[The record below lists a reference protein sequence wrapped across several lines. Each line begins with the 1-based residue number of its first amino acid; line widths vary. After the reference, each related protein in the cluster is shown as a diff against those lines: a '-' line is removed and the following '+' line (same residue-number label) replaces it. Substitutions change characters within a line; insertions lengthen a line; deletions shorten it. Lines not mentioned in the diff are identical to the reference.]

1 MWEKFGL
8 EIVQMLLPVIAAL
21 LMALIGYGVAFLKA
35 KTNALNEGVA
45 KQSILASINEAE
57 RVAKNAVMAVKQT
70 LVDDLKK
77 AAEDGQLTDQEKQ
90 AALNKAKS
98 IFMTTI
104 SENSLG
110 ILEAAIG
117 PVQNW
122 LDQLLEAKLAEF
134 KGGSAAQI
142 YQYSHPL

>member
-45 KQSILASINEAE
+45 KQSILASVNEAE
-57 RVAKNAVMAVKQT
+57 WVAKNAVMAVKQT

-90 AALNKAKS
+90 AALNKAKN
-98 IFMTTI
+98 IFMATI
-104 SENSLG
+104 SKNSLG

-134 KGGSAAQI
+134 KGGSAAQT

>member
-57 RVAKNAVMAVKQT
+57 QVAKNAVMAVKQA

-77 AAEDGQLTDQEKQ
+77 AAEDGKLTDQEKQ
-90 AALNKAKS
+90 AALNKAKN
-98 IFMTTI
+98 IFMATI
-104 SENSLG
+104 SKNSLG

>member
-77 AAEDGQLTDQEKQ
+77 AAEDGRLTDQEKQ
-90 AALNKAKS
+90 AALNKAKN
-98 IFMTTI
+98 IFMATI
-104 SENSLG
+104 SKNSLG

-134 KGGSAAQI
+134 KGESAAQI

>member
-45 KQSILASINEAE
+45 KQSILAAINEAE

-90 AALNKAKS
+90 AALNKAKN
-98 IFMTTI
+98 IFVATI
-104 SENSLG
+104 SKNSLG

>member
-77 AAEDGQLTDQEKQ
+77 AAEDGKLTDQEKQ
-90 AALNKAKS
+90 AALSKAKN
-98 IFMTTI
+98 IFMATI
-104 SENSLG
+104 SKNSLG